1 MTTKCAVVLSTQ
13 LTSRRVTYNNIF
25 IGYPVF
31 YISIAKRKH
40 RRVFDV
46 VMVSHHTTGKE
57 RIGFPSCSILQTCGN
72 ILGQKIY
79 VITAV
84 RVLFFESEKLKAAKE
99 ETRVPPFILC
109 YSQDTAS
116 LYCPIGHKAK
126 RHFYLYY

>member
-1 MTTKCAVVLSTQ
+1 MTTKCVVVLSTQ

-46 VMVSHHTTGKE
+46 VMVIHHTRGKE
-57 RIGFPSCSILQTCGN
+57 RIDFPSCSFRHVVTYWGK
-72 ILGQKIY
+72 KIY

-84 RVLFFESEKLKAAKE
+84 RVFFFFESEKLKAAKE
-99 ETRVPPFILC
+99 ETRAPLFILC